1 MATTHTKTDDAKAL
15 ATVPP
20 PNKARPFI
28 IAEEYFHSIY
38 ASRNFEASCFNSVN
52 SPKGTP
58 CSPHASLERALVQ
71 TSPLYPSNFA
81 SKSAGFLGVNKLTG
95 TLPAQKRVS
104 LDYAKP
110 FLIPGEQQDSITSF
124 SLLKPV
130 KCSNYDIVSAVK
142 RQSPFFYQRHKDV
155 LLRARCILCEY
166 AGWIEMPLP
175 DL

>member
-20 PNKARPFI
+20 PIFCDIRKLAANGNVGHIRRQYIPQIHGIILYNVVAIRVSSYGPSCHILFAMCALTYVTSTYMFGFNLAGIFSDKARPFI

-71 TSPLYPSNFA
+71 TSPLFPSNFA
-81 SKSAGFLGVNKLTG
+81 SKSAG
-95 TLPAQKRVS
+95 
-104 LDYAKP
+104 
-110 FLIPGEQQDSITSF
+110 
-124 SLLKPV
+124 
-130 KCSNYDIVSAVK
+130 
-142 RQSPFFYQRHKDV
+142 
-155 LLRARCILCEY
+155 
-166 AGWIEMPLP
+166 
-175 DL
+175 